1 MSNSVFMKVDE
12 VAEELG
18 ISESYAYKVIR
29 GLNEEL
35 DAKGF
40 LTVSGRISRQYFYER
55 IYGGERKLN
64 NASVQK

>member
-1 MSNSVFMKVDE
+1 MSNSVFMKVGE

-29 GLNEEL
+29 ELNEEL

-64 NASVQK
+64 DASVQK